1 MRIHIYI
8 DPGIRGDMD
17 IGRLTAS
24 AEGGDVSALA
34 ELGRHYRDSD
44 IVLAV
49 GYLERASDLGDVG
62 SASSLGY
69 IYLTGEGVEPDPE
82 RARLHLTR
90 AAEAGDAT
98 AMCNMGFLCSSDPGE
113 SVGWFRRAA
122 EAGSVR
128 GMKNLATAYATGQEG
143 VPMDKALAAEWYGR
157 AADAGDTDSMC
168 VLASMHR
175 NGDGIPVDKAR
186 AAELYSRAADLGD
199 PDAQYDL
206 AFMLDSGEGIP
217 MDRARAETLFRAAA
231 DAGDTD
237 ACLCMGGI
245 LFERGEYAD
254 AEGYF
259 LSAAMRD
266 DVKAEYNL
274 GLLYMG
280 EYLGEPDTAKARE
293 WFDSAA
299 EKGFAYAQTMVGT
312 MELDAGDVGGAESMF
327 RSAAEQGEPMAQ
339 YNLGALGLSNQIG
352 MGFEESVEWLT
363 RAAQQGVEPAYR
375 ILMQLNSQNGN

>member
-1 MRIHIYI
+1 MRIHIYT
-8 DPGIRGDMD
+8 DPGIRGNMD

-24 AEGGDVSALA
+24 AEGGDVTALA

-143 VPMDKALAAEWYGR
+143 IPMDKA
-157 AADAGDTDSMC
+157 M
-168 VLASMHR
+168 
-175 NGDGIPVDKAR
+175 

-217 MDRARAETLFRAAA
+217 MDRGRAETLFRAAA
-231 DAGDTD
+231 DQGDTD

-280 EYLGEPDTAKARE
+280 DYLGEPDTDKARE

-312 MELDAGDVGGAESMF
+312 MELDAGNVGGAESMF
-327 RSAAEQGEPMAQ
+327 RAAAEQGEPMAQ

-352 MGFEESVEWLT
+352 MGFGESVEWLT
-363 RAAQQGVEPAYR
+363 KAAQQGVEPAYR
-375 ILMQLNSQNGN
+375 ILMQLNSHNGN